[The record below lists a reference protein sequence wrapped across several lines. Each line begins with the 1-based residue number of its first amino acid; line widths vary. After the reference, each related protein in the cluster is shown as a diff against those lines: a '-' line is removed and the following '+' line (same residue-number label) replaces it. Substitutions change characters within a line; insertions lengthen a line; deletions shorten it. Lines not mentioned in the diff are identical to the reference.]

1 MLTPEEH
8 ALFLSTIAKIQVQA
22 QEQLV
27 ADTTPVHT
35 VHFIAKLHAS
45 VDQLSQKS
53 QQEQSF
59 ACQAGCSY
67 CCYVRVEALEPEIFL
82 IARTLRQE
90 SLVDQFHTMQRLQ
103 AHVHHQHAA
112 RGKSIHQPCPFLV
125 NQMCSIYLVR
135 PSVCRKAH
143 SLDVQACATQQPQLP
158 QNLAM
163 ALGAEA
169 LMKGTAYAY
178 QALELPAS
186 GHELA
191 QAVLIAMQDDK
202 AEQRWL
208 AGEPVF
214 KE

>member
-22 QEQLV
+22 QEQLL
-27 ADTTPVHT
+27 ADTTPAHT
-35 VHFIAKLHAS
+35 VHFITRLHGS
-45 VDQLSQKS
+45 VDQLSHKS
-53 QQEQSF
+53 QQEQTF

-67 CCYVRVEALEPEIFL
+67 CCHVRVEALEPEIFL

-90 SLVDQFHTMQRLQ
+90 SLIDQFHTMQRLQ
-103 AHVHHQHAA
+103 AHVNQQQAA
-112 RGKSIHQPCPFLV
+112 KGKVVHQPCPFLV

-135 PSVCRKAH
+135 PAVCRKAH

-178 QALELPAS
+178 QSLELSAS

-191 QAVLIAMQDDK
+191 QSVLLAMQDDM